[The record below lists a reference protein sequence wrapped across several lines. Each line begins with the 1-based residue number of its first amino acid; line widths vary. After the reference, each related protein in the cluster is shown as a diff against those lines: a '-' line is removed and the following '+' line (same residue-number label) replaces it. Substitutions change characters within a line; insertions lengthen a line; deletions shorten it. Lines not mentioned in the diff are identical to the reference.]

1 MATRHIGAVNF
12 IWFRLGDWQIR
23 VNDIA
28 VNSNPLLGWRRFVI
42 IASLLTMVP
51 AGTTEY
57 KDEVH
62 VVFKCSLY
70 AAVKTMHNWFGG
82 EGRVRG
88 GGGCVPYV
96 YDVYDT

>member
-1 MATRHIGAVNF
+1 METVCDHCK
-12 IWFRLGDWQIR
+12 
-23 VNDIA
+23 
-28 VNSNPLLGWRRFVI
+28 
-42 IASLLTMVP
+42 SLMVP

-70 AAVKTMHNWFGG
+70 AAVKTSMHNWFGG

-88 GGGCVPYV
+88 GEGGGAV
-96 YDVYDT
+96 YHMYMMYMTRKVRRGKALLC

>member
-1 MATRHIGAVNF
+1 METVCDHCK
-12 IWFRLGDWQIR
+12 
-23 VNDIA
+23 
-28 VNSNPLLGWRRFVI
+28 
-42 IASLLTMVP
+42 SLMVP

-70 AAVKTMHNWFGG
+70 AAIKTSMHNWFGG

>member
-1 MATRHIGAVNF
+1 METVCDHCK
-12 IWFRLGDWQIR
+12 
-23 VNDIA
+23 
-28 VNSNPLLGWRRFVI
+28 
-42 IASLLTMVP
+42 SLMVP

-70 AAVKTMHNWFGG
+70 AAVKTSMHNWFGG

-88 GGGCVPYV
+88 GGGAV
-96 YDVYDT
+96 YHKYIYISGFWFY